1 MNQHNS
7 YNRREFISTLLSGIA
22 AGSALLSCQRTGAG
36 GIPTRPLGKTGEYV
50 SIIGLGGWDVA
61 AKESDEEVIK
71 LIQFAANEG
80 VTFFDNSWDYHEGHA
95 ETLMGKAMKE
105 GNLRDQVFLMTK
117 VCGRDYASAK
127 QHLEDSLRRFQT
139 DRIDLWQFH
148 GIKYED
154 DPKLIFDPENGAMKA
169 ALEAK
174 QEGKIRYIGFTGHQH
189 PKYHLAML
197 EQDFEWDSVMMPLNI
212 LDPHYHSFQKQVM
225 PVCNRRDIAVLGMK
239 SLGAQNGRIS
249 RETNVSPQ
257 VCRRYALSLPVSSL
271 VVGIQNKKELVS
283 DIEVARNFQPLNE
296 EEITEI
302 LSNTKELGMNGQIE
316 AYKVGN
322 YGCDWHHNKA

>member
-1 MNQHNS
+1 MKHTHT
-7 YNRREFISTLLSGIA
+7 YNRREFIGTLLSGVA
-22 AGSALLSCQRTGAG
+22 AGTAIISCQRTSAN
-36 GIPTRPLGKTGEYV
+36 GIPTRPLGKTGEHV

-61 AKESDEEVIK
+61 AKESDEEVIR

-80 VTFFDNSWDYHEGHA
+80 VTFFDNSWDYHDGHA

-105 GNLRDQVFLMTK
+105 GSLRDKIFLMTK

-139 DRIDLWQFH
+139 DHLNLWQFH

-174 QEGKIRYIGFTGHQH
+174 KEGKIRYIGFTGHQH
-189 PKYHLAML
+189 PKYHLSML
-197 EQDFEWDSVMMPLNI
+197 EQDFEWDSVQMPLNI

-225 PVCNRRDIAVLGMK
+225 PVCDQRDIAVLGMK
-239 SLGAQNGRIS
+239 SLGAQDARIS
-249 RETNVSPQ
+249 SETKVSPQ
-257 VCRRYALSLPVSSL
+257 VCRRYVLSLPVSSL
-271 VVGIQNKKELVS
+271 VVGIQNKEELVS
-283 DIEVARNFQPLNE
+283 DIEVARNFEPLHE
-296 EEITEI
+296 EEI
-302 LSNTKELGMNGQIE
+302 KELLSSTREIGLNGQIE

-322 YGCDWHHNKA
+322 YGCDWHHNKT